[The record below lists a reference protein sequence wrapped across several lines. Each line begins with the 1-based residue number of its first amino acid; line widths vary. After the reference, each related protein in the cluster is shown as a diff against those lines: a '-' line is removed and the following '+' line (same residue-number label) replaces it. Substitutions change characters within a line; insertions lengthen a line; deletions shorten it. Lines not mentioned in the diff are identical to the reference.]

1 MANKQ
6 RSQVAQTTAAA
17 TVLLALLVYAA
28 PVKAGAEKEGS
39 SRNDEG
45 TVSIPVRD
53 FVRLHEAEERLI
65 AIRKNPD
72 TPSPPPRNVVV
83 KNTTIHGVAKG
94 SVAQVNIKFEVLFNN
109 VMFI

>member
-1 MANKQ
+1 MSNKQ
-6 RSQVAQTTAAA
+6 RSQVLQTAA

-28 PVKAGAEKEGS
+28 PEKAGAEKEDRGS
-39 SRNDEG
+39 KNDEG

-72 TPSPPPRNVVV
+72 TPSPPPRNFVV